1 MASSIKTVSHA
12 TPHPRYVRMPGLPHD
27 PDERFP
33 GRAGLLSRPR
43 CEAGDFSH
51 FADCHGGD
59 VHAGA
64 PSEED
69 RSWISKDE

>member
-12 TPHPRYVRMPGLPHD
+12 TPHPRYVRVPGLPHD

-43 CEAGDFSH
+43 CEAGDF
-51 FADCHGGD
+51 
-59 VHAGA
+59 
-64 PSEED
+64 P
-69 RSWISKDE
+69 ISRIVMEAMSMPARAV